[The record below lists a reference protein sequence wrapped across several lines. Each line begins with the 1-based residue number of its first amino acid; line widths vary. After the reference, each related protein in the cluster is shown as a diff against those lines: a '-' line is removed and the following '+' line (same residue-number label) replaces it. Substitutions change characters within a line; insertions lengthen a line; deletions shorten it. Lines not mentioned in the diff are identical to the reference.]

1 MRYWCYNEPIY
12 ENEKIIGNRV
22 EVLSDKEIIDTYYP
36 AWYSSMVK
44 KFGKEH
50 VDANYCQSDCIDEW
64 VIGNWAW
71 ESTDDE

>member
-12 ENEKIIGNRV
+12 ENEKIIGKRV